1 MEGMGQAWTALAMA
15 LGQLQE
21 DPVPSRTPGMGT
33 AMDEPPPCAP
43 FHPGICSSQNPLR
56 ARNSP
61 GTGTPP
67 GQHIPIFLWDGIAG
81 MVWVGSL
88 IPSHPAVTGTPPSVP
103 VWNISRDGASKSIHC
118 HFPSS
123 FGMLPKGF
131 TSPFFPFLLGL
142 QDFMDHCGFLILP
155 EFLSSACCCSW
166 LHEPSQL
173 LSRNSAAPGFTDP
186 GWCHNPPKNPKKI

>member
-1 MEGMGQAWTALAMA
+1 MR
-15 LGQLQE
+15 
-21 DPVPSRTPGMGT
+21 PFPSWNLLFPKS
-33 AMDEPPPCAP
+33 P
-43 FHPGICSSQNPLR
+43 HLSLR

-81 MVWVGSL
+81 MVLVGTL

-103 VWNISRDGASKSIHC
+103 VWNISRDGTSKSIHC

-186 GWCHNPPKNPKKI
+186 GWCHNPQKNPKKI